1 MTRLFSR
8 ILVTLALVS
17 SAIVGQASASF
28 ALSTVPMQQQ
38 SELDGQAGG
47 SGSGKWGDAPSFT
60 RPEVTRLSV
69 AESPTFTQSQ
79 LESPALGAYGVTVA
93 PVNLCRTSQAPQQ
106 GVCYNPP
113 NRVSVTVYEKKNDGA
128 DADLSAS
135 LTRNSVI
142 GMTIALND
150 AGPLLGWSYATG
162 NPSYWK
168 ISNPGTTDAV
178 INITFQPRDVPYI
191 QWNSNPGSEGCSRI
205 PVEGCPVENP
215 DAADTL
221 QANLLLSLDTT
232 LNSAFNGTLF
242 AGDDAVIGS
251 FETSSPS
258 SPSFTYGVASVHN
271 EFDASQRTGTLSG
284 VISDSML
291 VGYFGIDTSGMSSSE
306 VSAAFP
312 IVRTTDTSGALKS
325 TVTWTRWTAGSD
337 GTDGWLVS
345 IDNISFSAPKYK
357 VSQAKSPPTGSA
369 KIKNKELKVGVKI
382 SGTAKS
388 ACKVKGT
395 ECSVRV
401 FKIVRG
407 KLSSLGTKNL
417 SNSGE
422 ATVNL
427 SKSKVTSK
435 SIVKGT
441 KIAVQVW
448 AKKKSGKSTLVS
460 SKVFTV
466 R

>member
-8 ILVTLALVS
+8 ILVTLALVAT
-17 SAIVGQASASF
+17 AIVGQAPASF
-28 ALSTVPMQQQ
+28 ASSTVPMQQQ

-47 SGSGKWGDAPSFT
+47 SGSGKWGDAPNFT
-60 RPEVTRLSV
+60 RPEVTSLTVDGDTVSTTS
-69 AESPTFTQSQ
+69 EI
-79 LESPALGAYGVTVA
+79 ESPALGAYGVTVA
-93 PVNLCRTSQAPQQ
+93 PANLCRTSQTPQQ

-128 DADLSAS
+128 DADLSSS
-135 LTRNSVI
+135 LSRNRVI
-142 GMTIALND
+142 SMTIALHD
-150 AGPLLGWSYATG
+150 AGPLLGWSYAAG

-168 ISNPGTTDAV
+168 ISNPGTTNAV
-178 INITFQPRDVPYI
+178 IDITFKPQDVPFI
-191 QWNSNPGSEGCSRI
+191 QWGSHPGSEGCSRI
-205 PVEGCPVENP
+205 PVEGCPVESP

-232 LNSAFNGTLF
+232 LDSAFKGTLF

-291 VGYFGIDTSGMSSSE
+291 VRYFGIDTSSMSSSQ
-306 VSAAFP
+306 VSTAFP
-312 IVRTTDTSGALKS
+312 IVRTTDTSGALTS
-325 TVTWTRWTAGSD
+325 TVTWTRWTAGSN

-369 KIKNKELKVGVKI
+369 KIKNKELKIGVKI

-388 ACKVKGT
+388 ACKAKDT
-395 ECSVRV
+395 KCSVRV
-401 FKIVRG
+401 FKIVSG

-417 SNSGE
+417 SSSGE
-422 ATVNL
+422 ATLNL
-427 SKSKVTSK
+427 SKSKVKNK
-435 SIVKGT
+435 SISKGT

-466 R
+466 G